1 MIKKVLIAN
10 RSEIAV
16 RIIRACQEMDIA
28 TVAVYSKA
36 DADAMHV
43 HLADEALCIGQGPSA
58 GSYLKAAA
66 ILSAAEATGADA
78 IHPGYGFLSENA
90 RFAQICSD
98 CGLHFIGP
106 SYEAISLL
114 GHKAKAKQIAQ
125 EAGVP
130 TVPGS
135 KGELKGI
142 ADSKKQAEIIGYPV
156 LLKASSGGGGKGIRV
171 VNHPSEIEEAYMQ
184 ASLEA
189 KEAFSHGGLYLEKMI
204 EEPRHVEV
212 QVAADQHGEV
222 VHLYERDCS
231 IQRRRQKLVEEAL
244 CPVLSF
250 EQREKLCSAAV
261 DLIRHARYH
270 SLATVEFLLDKAG
283 NFYFMEV
290 NTRVQVEHTV
300 TEELTGI
307 DLIKLQ
313 IAIAKG
319 EPLGLKQEE
328 IEPRG
333 HVIQMRINAENV
345 KQGFA
350 PSPGK
355 IENFMAPGGPHV
367 RLDSALYSGYSIPPY
382 YDSMIAKLIVR
393 GSDRNEAIRVAKR
406 ALGEFYLTGVPTTL
420 DFHRFLMQDP
430 AFIANHYNLNY
441 IDSLIEEGASFSPVQ
456 ERD

>member
-1 MIKKVLIAN
+1 MRKVLIAN

-16 RIIRACQEMDIA
+16 RVIRACKELGIA

-43 HLADEALCIGQGPSA
+43 HMADEALCIGAGPSS

-78 IHPGYGFLSENA
+78 VHPGYGFLSENA
-90 RFAQICSD
+90 RFAQICTD
-98 CGLHFIGP
+98 CGINFIGP
-106 SYEAISLL
+106 SSESIALL
-114 GHKAKAKQIAQ
+114 GHKAKAKQIAI

-135 KGELKGI
+135 EGELKGI
-142 ADSKKQAEIIGYPV
+142 ADAKDQAERVGYPV
-156 LLKASSGGGGKGIRV
+156 LLKASNGGGGKGIRV
-171 VNHPSEIEEAYMQ
+171 VHSPIEIEPAYMQ

-189 KEAFSHGGLYLEKMI
+189 KEAFGHSGLYLEKMVM
-204 EEPRHVEV
+204 EPRHVEV
-212 QVAADQHGEV
+212 QVAADQHGHV
-222 VHLYERDCS
+222 IHLYERDCS

-250 EQREKLCSAAV
+250 EQREKLCRAAV
-261 DLIRHARYH
+261 DLIRYSKYY
-270 SLATVEFLLDKAG
+270 SLATVEFLLDSEG

-307 DLIKLQ
+307 DLIKMQ
-313 IAIAKG
+313 IEIAKG
-319 EPLGLKQEE
+319 ESIGLEQAE

-333 HVIQMRINAENV
+333 HVIQMRINAENIET
-345 KQGFA
+345 GFS
-350 PSPGK
+350 PCPGK
-355 IENFMAPGGPHV
+355 IEHFVPPGGPHV
-367 RLDSALYSGYSIPPY
+367 RLDSALYPGYSIPPY
-382 YDSMIAKLIVR
+382 YDSMLAKLIVR
-393 GSDRNEAIRVAKR
+393 GTDRNDAIRVAKR
-406 ALGEFYLTGVPTTL
+406 ALSEFYLTGVHTTV

-441 IDSLIEEGASFSPVQ
+441 IDTLIAEGASFRPGSYH
-456 ERD
+456 